1 VGNLSR
7 LRLYKLGSLLGL
19 LAILMSTLAPTIS
32 QVLASQDRVG
42 QALETYCTAD
52 PTSDPGEGD
61 RGGGHKA
68 FQWQACAYCGLFAHM
83 PAMPGWITPVLGAL
97 VVARVQVIVAR
108 SVLRAAAP
116 HTLAQSRAPPVF
128 LL

>member
-1 VGNLSR
+1 
-7 LRLYKLGSLLGL
+7 
-19 LAILMSTLAPTIS
+19 MSTLAPTIS
-32 QVLASQDRVG
+32 QVLASHDRVG

-52 PTSDPGEGD
+52 PTSALGEDD

-83 PAMPGWITPVLGAL
+83 PAMPGWITPAVLGAL
-97 VVARVQVIVAR
+97 VVARAQVIVAHGI
-108 SVLRAAAP
+108 LRAAAP